1 MCSERSDLFHTQDE
15 GALSD
20 NEEVQITSSS
30 SSWEGPYCPPNR
42 KAYRSKLA
50 YLCMRILLDTQS
62 QPISLQRDSYA
73 RRDIAALLAVPEL
86 GNSKLSDE
94 AIRAALQTR
103 HASGLLYAP
112 QGAMPEAEDCALK
125 RNFEWIV
132 TTAQLS
138 TTEARVFEMA
148 MLIRAFPTIGSLLNG
163 DEARSAGDHYYFLAS
178 LIQQDPVEVKNAL
191 RRDSILMRCALVN
204 FWNHG
209 LTNFA
214 SFLKAPQGL
223 TDNMEHHTGDPE
235 MLLRSFIL
243 PLQSAFLKLED
254 FAYMRQNNQL
264 ASAWLSGCLESARLH
279 RKGGHL
285 LVCGAPG
292 LGKTEWVRALLR
304 TNEVHAMELAVFADS
319 GVALN
324 GLERLRNLRMSMH
337 FMRNTSRGVL
347 VFDEAD
353 DVFGGR
359 YRDDASEDHTQVVRN
374 HRASLN
380 HTLENAHLPV
390 IWIMNEAGV
399 LDPAVLRRFDAV
411 IHFEPMPRTFK
422 HALLREYFAGEAE
435 EGVSDKE
442 LQAWSNLEGLTPAL
456 IASLSRLW
464 VRAREAGQAMDTEVM
479 WEWIQH
485 RVRERGSPVLRRK
498 RSDDIPWS
506 SSMVNASMDP
516 ANLTAGIRNHPQAR
530 VLLYGLPGTGKTAY
544 AKALAQELQ
553 KPLLERRA
561 SDLLSAFVGETEAH
575 IAAAFDQAER
585 EDAVLF
591 LDEADSLLA
600 SRESATK
607 SWEVSQV
614 NELLVQLHDFQ
625 GVVVLATNW
634 LDHLDGALMRR
645 MDAKVEF
652 LPLNNEQTKTLLTY
666 LLAEV
671 GVEKNAIASWIQDL
685 PVKRLRGL
693 YPLTPGDFATE
704 RRRIRFAPLTSNN
717 DLDRVEELIGLLE
730 EEVRYKSRGAHP
742 MGFVHLNAG
751 RDVNATP
758 RSIHP

>member
-1 MCSERSDLFHTQDE
+1 
-15 GALSD
+15 
-20 NEEVQITSSS
+20 
-30 SSWEGPYCPPNR
+30 
-42 KAYRSKLA
+42 
-50 YLCMRILLDTQS
+50 
-62 QPISLQRDSYA
+62 
-73 RRDIAALLAVPEL
+73 
-86 GNSKLSDE
+86 
-94 AIRAALQTR
+94 
-103 HASGLLYAP
+103 
-112 QGAMPEAEDCALK
+112 
-125 RNFEWIV
+125 
-132 TTAQLS
+132 
-138 TTEARVFEMA
+138 
-148 MLIRAFPTIGSLLNG
+148 
-163 DEARSAGDHYYFLAS
+163 
-178 LIQQDPVEVKNAL
+178 
-191 RRDSILMRCALVN
+191 
-204 FWNHG
+204 
-209 LTNFA
+209 
-214 SFLKAPQGL
+214 
-223 TDNMEHHTGDPE
+223 
-235 MLLRSFIL
+235 
-243 PLQSAFLKLED
+243 
-254 FAYMRQNNQL
+254 
-264 ASAWLSGCLESARLH
+264 
-279 RKGGHL
+279 
-285 LVCGAPG
+285 
-292 LGKTEWVRALLR
+292 VRALLR
-304 TNEVHAMELAVFADS
+304 TTEVHAMELAVFADS

-422 HALLREYFAGEAE
+422 HALLREHFTGEAE
-435 EGVSDKE
+435 GGIPDKE

-456 IASLSRLW
+456 IASLSRLS

-506 SSMVNASMDP
+506 SSMVNASMDL

-575 IAAAFDQAER
+575 IAAAFEQAER

-607 SWEVSQV
+607 SWEISQV

-652 LPLNNEQTKTLLTY
+652 LPLNHEQTKTLLTY

-685 PVKRLRGL
+685 PAKRLRGL
-693 YPLTPGDFATE
+693 YPLTPGDFATV

-717 DLDRVEELIGLLE
+717 DLDRVEELMGLLE
-730 EEVRYKSRGAHP
+730 EEVRYKSRGAQP
-742 MGFVHLNAG
+742 MGFVHLNAR

-758 RSIHP
+758 RSIQPS